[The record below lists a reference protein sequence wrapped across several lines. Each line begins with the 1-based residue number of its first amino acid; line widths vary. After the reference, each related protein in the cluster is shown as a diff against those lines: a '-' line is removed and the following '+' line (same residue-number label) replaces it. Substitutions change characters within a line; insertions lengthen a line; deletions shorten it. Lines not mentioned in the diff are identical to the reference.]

1 MDEGFPQGMA
11 LVPHLEAAGK
21 EAGPHRAL
29 LNRAASLLRMAHGHL
44 EEEQVLYQRR
54 CERVWELEGLC
65 AIAYQFAGSV
75 DGPVALLDNLA
86 AAAQGEPLKHP
97 ADAGIPFASSP
108 TDEGSLADG

>member
-11 LVPHLEAAGK
+11 LVPQLEAAGK

-29 LNRAASLLRMAHGHL
+29 LNRAASLLRLAHGNL
-44 EEEQVLYQRR
+44 EEEQVLYRGR
-54 CERVWELEGLC
+54 CERVRELERLC
-65 AIAYQFAGSV
+65 ATAYQFAGTA
-75 DGPVALLDNLA
+75 DAPVVLLDNLA

-97 ADAGIPFASSP
+97 GDAGIPFASSP